1 MKRFSKKGFTL
12 IEILVVL
19 AIIGVLA
26 SIIIV
31 SVNTTT
37 KKANNAKIK
46 AQLEQARNAA
56 QIYYTSNLHYGK
68 AGSGDNSCDDGTP
81 GPNAD
86 NMFDDTVSNMDFIV
100 KQSNYPSNTAISCR
114 SNATGGADADEYAVS
129 ATLTGGS
136 SGALPNADNWC
147 VDSTG
152 FSNAIADPLNN
163 NDTTCQ

>member
-1 MKRFSKKGFTL
+1 MGSKRRRAGFTL
-12 IEILVVL
+12 IEILVVI

-31 SVNTTT
+31 SLTTTT
-37 KKANNAKIK
+37 KKANNAKVK
-46 AQLEQARNAA
+46 AQLEQVRNAA

-100 KQSNYPSNTAISCR
+100 
-114 SNATGGADADEYAVS
+114 
-129 ATLTGGS
+129 
-136 SGALPNADNWC
+136 
-147 VDSTG
+147 
-152 FSNAIADPLNN
+152 
-163 NDTTCQ
+163 